1 MRPRQDEER
10 IYETA
15 LQLFASYGYKKT
27 TLEDIAQELGMTGAN
42 LYSYSNSKQS
52 LYHNCVAYAL
62 SKWQNYVLD
71 AISGIEDSCEYFTEL
86 CRCSIEYLGMD
97 DTFRK
102 ILKRD
107 PDIFPMFPEAD
118 PYEEINSHSFLMLK
132 NALDR
137 GVGDGTFAPIDTEKT
152 TRILFTIYKTLI
164 IETYIR
170 DDEDSV
176 RESFPEIMDV
186 ITKGLLSR

>member
-1 MRPRQDEER
+1 MRPRQDEVR
-10 IYETA
+10 IYEAA
-15 LQLFASYGYKKT
+15 LQVFAAYGYKKT

-42 LYSYSNSKQS
+42 LYSYANNKQS
-52 LYHNCVAYAL
+52 LYHDCVAYAL
-62 SKWQNYVLD
+62 GKWQNYVRD
-71 AISGIEDSCEYFTEL
+71 SISGIDDSCEYFKSL
-86 CRCSIEYLGMD
+86 CRCSIEYLGID
-97 DTFRK
+97 NTFRK

-118 PYEEINSHSFLMLK
+118 PYEEINSLSFLMLK

-137 GVGDGTFAPIDTEKT
+137 GVSDGTFAHIDTGKT

-176 RESFPEIMDV
+176 MESFPEIMDV